1 MEYTQFKKDEIV
13 KVDLHK
19 MSGSEAIRYL
29 DFLVETVP
37 DAIKEIV
44 VIHGYH
50 SGTTLLNIVRN
61 SYNNKRIKN
70 KYVSLNQGITSL
82 ILI

>member
-1 MEYTQFKKDEIV
+1 MEYTQFKKEEIV

-19 MSGSEAIRYL
+19 MSCSEAIKYL

-37 DAIKEIV
+37 DAIKEII

-50 SGTTLLNIVRN
+50 RGTTLLNIVRN

>member
-1 MEYTQFKKDEIV
+1 MEYTQFKKDEII

-37 DAIKEIV
+37 DGIKEIM

-70 KYVSLNQGITSL
+70 KYISLNQGVTSL

>member
-1 MEYTQFKKDEIV
+1 MEYTQFKKEEIV

-19 MSGSEAIRYL
+19 MSGVEARRYL

-37 DAIKEIV
+37 DSIV

-50 SGTTLLNIVRN
+50 RGKTLLNMVRY
-61 SYNNKRIKN
+61 SYTNKRIKN
-70 KYVSLNQGITSL
+70 KYVSLNQGITNL
-82 ILI
+82 ILA

>member
-19 MSGSEAIRYL
+19 MSGAEAMRHL

-37 DAIKEIV
+37 DTIKEIV

-50 SGTTLLNIVRN
+50 GGTTLMNMVRY

-70 KYVSLNQGITSL
+70 KYVSLNQGITSFVL
-82 ILI
+82 V

>member
-1 MEYTQFKKDEIV
+1 MEYTQFKKEEIV

-19 MSGSEAIRYL
+19 MSGVEARRYL

-37 DAIKEIV
+37 DSIKEIV

-50 SGTTLLNIVRN
+50 RGKTLLNMVRY
-61 SYNNKRIKN
+61 SYTNKRIKN
-70 KYVSLNQGITSL
+70 KYVSLNQGITNL
-82 ILI
+82 ILA

>member
-1 MEYTQFKKDEIV
+1 MEYTQFKKEEIV

-19 MSGSEAIRYL
+19 MSSIDAMKYL
-29 DFLVETVP
+29 DLFVETVP
-37 DAIKEIV
+37 DSIKEIV

-50 SGTTLLNIVRN
+50 RGTTLLNMVRN
-61 SYNNKRIKN
+61 FYNNKRVKD

-82 ILI
+82 ILE